1 MGAWPRLGGRGQARW
16 CAVGAWPRLGGRG
29 HRDVGVAM
37 GSWGV
42 WLNGGGVAFPGPPPP
57 PKSSPAA
64 PQPQTNPP
72 GCPLVF
78 LGLLC
83 LLLILLLL
91 AGVFAVWCGMG
102 GAIEGA
108 YRGR

>member
-1 MGAWPRLGGRGQARW
+1 MVEGGAIAMWAWLWAPGGCGLT
-16 CAVGAWPRLGGRG
+16 VGAWLFT
-29 HRDVGVAM
+29 A
-37 GSWGV
+37 
-42 WLNGGGVAFPGPPPP
+42 PPAP
-57 PKSSPAA
+57 PKSPPAA

-91 AGVFAVWCGMG
+91 AGVFEVWGGMG

>member
-1 MGAWPRLGGRGQARW
+1 M
-16 CAVGAWPRLGGRG
+16 GGRG

-42 WLNGGGVAFPGPPPP
+42 WLNGGGVAFHGPPPP

-91 AGVFAVWCGMG
+91 AGVFAVWGGMG